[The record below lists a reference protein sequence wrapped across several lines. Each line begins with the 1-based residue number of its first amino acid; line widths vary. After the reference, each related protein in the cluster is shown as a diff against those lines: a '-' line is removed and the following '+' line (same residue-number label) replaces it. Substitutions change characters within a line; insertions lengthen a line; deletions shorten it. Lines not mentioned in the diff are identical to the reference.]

1 MKEAT
6 NIIKKYKFDDYELK
20 KNFDKAYEDD
30 DFRKIVND
38 IDMPNEKLISYT
50 SLIMDS
56 AKEFKNCKNCKNI
69 LECRNAVNGHVY
81 YPSVLNDEIV
91 FSYIPCK
98 YKKKLDKDT
107 EYQNNIIMIDMPR
120 EILNA
125 SMKNIYTDDKNRI
138 EAIKWLTTFIKK
150 CEAGTK
156 TKGLYLTGN
165 FGCGKTYL
173 VAASMNELA
182 KKGKKVAIVYYPDF
196 LRKLK
201 ESFSDDFKTIFNDV
215 KNSEI
220 LLLDDIGAE
229 TVTSWNRDE
238 ILGTILQYRM
248 QEGLPTLFT
257 SNLTISELEVHLA
270 SNDSEGRI
278 KARRIIER
286 IKFLTDN
293 ITMIAENRR
302 KWGIKMENNY
312 KERTFEDNGGKSRVV
327 IESDNAPLNMPSN
340 VTLINRPKVK
350 KKVKTNPLLQDIGP
364 KSQGFAGVALLAGLI
379 ALAGVAL
386 AYFNL
391 RY

>member
-30 DFRKIVND
+30 AFRKIVND
-38 IDMPNEKLISYT
+38 IDMPNEKLVSYT
-50 SLIMDS
+50 SLIMDA
-56 AKEFKNCKNCKNI
+56 AKEIKNCKNCKNI

-312 KERTFEDNGGKSRVV
+312 KEGTFEDNGGKSRVV

-340 VTLINRPKVK
+340 VTLVNRPKVK

-379 ALAGVAL
+379 ALAGVAF

>member
-1 MKEAT
+1 MMKDT
-6 NIIKKYKFDDYELK
+6 KNIINKYSFDRYELER
-20 KNFDKAYEDD
+20 NFDIEMEDET
-30 DFRKIVND
+30 FK
-38 IDMPNEKLISYT
+38 KLVSKLKLSKDELIKYT
-50 SLIMDS
+50 SRIKDASL
-56 AKEFKNCKNCKNI
+56 ELKNCANCKNI
-69 LECRNAVNGHVY
+69 MECKNNICGYVY
-81 YPSVLNDEIV
+81 YPSVLQDNLV
-91 FSYIPCK
+91 FSYVPCK
-98 YKKKLDKDT
+98 YKKKLDNDT
-107 EYQNNIIMIDMPR
+107 KYQDNIISFDMPK
-120 EILNA
+120 EIINA
-125 SMKNIYTDDKNRI
+125 SMKNIYTDDKNRL
-138 EAIKWLTTFIKK
+138 ETIKWLTIFIKK
-150 CEAGTK
+150 IENNEK
-156 TKGLYLTGN
+156 SKGLFLTGN

-302 KWGIKMENNY
+302 K
-312 KERTFEDNGGKSRVV
+312 
-327 IESDNAPLNMPSN
+327 
-340 VTLINRPKVK
+340 
-350 KKVKTNPLLQDIGP
+350 
-364 KSQGFAGVALLAGLI
+364 
-379 ALAGVAL
+379 
-386 AYFNL
+386 
-391 RY
+391 

>member
-56 AKEFKNCKNCKNI
+56 AKEIKNCKNCKNI

-312 KERTFEDNGGKSRVV
+312 KEGTFEDNGGKSRVV

-340 VTLINRPKVK
+340 VTLVNRPKVK
-350 KKVKTNPLLQDIGP
+350 KKIKTNPLLQDIGP